1 MAYSAFKKFTMAM
14 CFSSPQATMICCH
27 SAIDFSYFFS
37 MEGKYE
43 AGPCDGQ
50 VLVMANPPLGSS
62 FDAWYRSPSMQRL
75 ITRAQKDTLPSAQ
88 LRRT

>member
-27 SAIDFSYFFS
+27 SAIDFSYLFS
-37 MEGKYE
+37 IEGKYE

-50 VLVMANPPLGSS
+50 VLVMKVPPIVDYAEAEGATQSGSS
-62 FDAWYRSPSMQRL
+62 ST
-75 ITRAQKDTLPSAQ
+75 I
-88 LRRT
+88 